1 MFRHLFRTLSLV
13 TTEQQLAEKDDQIA
27 DLKHQV
33 ELLTRAI
40 LGQKSERFAT
50 ADNASVA
57 QVGLFGTVEA
67 ELPTTVAEV
76 PAHKRTSRK
85 GKHPGRHEIADHLP
99 RRTELL
105 LPPGIDGNVL
115 DDGSIE
121 VSGYKVIGT
130 EVTERI
136 EFIPGSITVVE
147 TRRPKLVKIEG
158 PSEETSAV
166 MVAPLP
172 PRLLSKCMA
181 DETLV
186 VELIIRKFCEHMP
199 LYRQAQAF
207 KRDYDWVVPRSTLG
221 NWVDR
226 VAVALRPLHDEIRR
240 QIFDGD
246 YIQMDETGLLVLA
259 PPGPNA
265 EGSKS
270 KQPKPK
276 SQKLRKKLSV
286 KESRRHQG
294 QMWLARDPVSG
305 LVLFEY
311 DKARSHALPK
321 KLLAEYKGYL
331 QVDGWGAYRT
341 ALSKLTVVPKGEAV
355 GQYTDAPIKL
365 VFCLAHV
372 RRKFFDALIAHA
384 TVAKDALVQIQQMYK
399 VEAEAAEFTPTA
411 RLAHRQTH
419 LKPLFEKF
427 SEWLEGYRNKVIPKG
442 GLSRAIK
449 YSLNQWPLSAPIL
462 EDGRILLDNNGIEN
476 EVRGQ
481 ALGRKNYLFA
491 GSHRAAQNIAVL
503 YSLLTSCKV
512 NGVNPRVWLVKT
524 IARLAVE
531 KVEQPEKWLPNWQE

>member
-1 MFRHLFRTLSLV
+1 M
-13 TTEQQLAEKDDQIA
+13 
-27 DLKHQV
+27 
-33 ELLTRAI
+33 
-40 LGQKSERFAT
+40 
-50 ADNASVA
+50 
-57 QVGLFGTVEA
+57 
-67 ELPTTVAEV
+67 
-76 PAHKRTSRK
+76 
-85 GKHPGRHEIADHLP
+85 
-99 RRTELL
+99 
-105 LPPGIDGNVL
+105 
-115 DDGSIE
+115 
-121 VSGYKVIGT
+121 
-130 EVTERI
+130 
-136 EFIPGSITVVE
+136 
-147 TRRPKLVKIEG
+147 
-158 PSEETSAV
+158 
-166 MVAPLP
+166 
-172 PRLLSKCMA
+172 
-181 DETLV
+181 
-186 VELIIRKFCEHMP
+186 
-199 LYRQAQAF
+199 
-207 KRDYDWVVPRSTLG
+207 
-221 NWVDR
+221 
-226 VAVALRPLHDEIRR
+226 
-240 QIFDGD
+240 
-246 YIQMDETGLLVLA
+246 
-259 PPGPNA
+259 
-265 EGSKS
+265 
-270 KQPKPK
+270 
-276 SQKLRKKLSV
+276 
-286 KESRRHQG
+286 
-294 QMWLARDPVSG
+294 
-305 LVLFEY
+305 
-311 DKARSHALPK
+311 PK